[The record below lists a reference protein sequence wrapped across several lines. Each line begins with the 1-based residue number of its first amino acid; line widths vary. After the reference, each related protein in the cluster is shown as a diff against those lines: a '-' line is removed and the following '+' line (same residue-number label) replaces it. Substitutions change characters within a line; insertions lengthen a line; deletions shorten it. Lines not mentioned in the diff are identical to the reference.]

1 MQSTMKADIRAG
13 RTVLGMFLSEIAHP
27 NLIRLMKAAGA
38 QFVVVDC
45 EHGYFDYSQV
55 AAIAAVASGIG
66 FPMIVR
72 MPSLQ
77 REHVQKYLDAGA
89 EGVWVPMLETR
100 EQAEELVRLSKYAPL
115 GQRGIST
122 MRPHSDY
129 APGKL
134 TEYMEKANGHT
145 MAFAQ
150 IETRRAVEN
159 AEEIAAVEGLDGLFI
174 GPNDLACDLGCTGR
188 FDTPEMDAAVSHV
201 LAAAKTHGKPCG
213 IVASNP
219 AYLRRWAE
227 QGMTMFSCDSE
238 LGLLKKGIQGMVS
251 SVGLT

>member
-55 AAIAAVASGIG
+55 AAIAAVASGID

-159 AEEIAAVEGLDGLFI
+159 A
-174 GPNDLACDLGCTGR
+174 GR
-188 FDTPEMDAAVSHV
+188 S
-201 LAAAKTHGKPCG
+201 
-213 IVASNP
+213 
-219 AYLRRWAE
+219 RRWRAW
-227 QGMTMFSCDSE
+227 TAC
-238 LGLLKKGIQGMVS
+238 S
-251 SVGLT
+251 SAPTTWPATWAAPGASTPRRWTRR

>member
-1 MQSTMKADIRAG
+1 MQSSMKAEISAG
-13 RTVLGMFLSEIAHP
+13 KTIVGMFLSEIAHP

-72 MPSLQ
+72 MPCLT
-77 REHVQKYLDAGA
+77 RENVQKYLDSGV

-100 EQAEELVRLSKYAPL
+100 EEAEELVRLSKYAPM
-115 GQRGIST
+115 GERGIST

-134 TEYMEKANGHT
+134 TEYMEKANGRT
-145 MAFAQ
+145 MCFAQ
-150 IETRRAVEN
+150 IESRRAVEN
-159 AEEIAAVEGLDGLFI
+159 IDEIAAVEGLDGLFI
-174 GPNDLACDLGCTGR
+174 GPNDMACDMGCTGQ
-188 FDTPEMDAAVSHV
+188 FETPEMEAAIGRV
-201 LAAAKTHGKPCG
+201 LNAAKKHGKPCG

-219 AYLRRWAE
+219 DFLRKWAAR
-227 QGMTMFSCDSE
+227 GMTMFSCDSE
-238 LGLLKKGIQGMVS
+238 LGLLKKGIQNMLDR
-251 SVGLT
+251 VGLT

>member
-1 MQSTMKADIRAG
+1 MQSEWKAEIRKG
-13 RTVLGMFLSEIAHP
+13 KTTVGMFLSEIAHP

-72 MPSLQ
+72 MPCLS
-77 REHVQKYLDAGA
+77 RENVQKYLDSGVD
-89 EGVWVPMLETR
+89 GVWVPMLETR

-115 GQRGIST
+115 GDRGIST

-134 TEYMEKANGHT
+134 TDYMKKANDRT

-159 AEEIAAVEGLDGLFI
+159 VDEIAAVEGLDGMFV
-174 GPNDLACDLGCTGR
+174 GPNDLACDLGCTGQ
-188 FDTPEMDAAVSHV
+188 FETPEMDEAIACV
-201 LAAAKTHGKPCG
+201 LAAAKKHGKPCG

-219 AYLRRWAE
+219 KFLRKWAAR
-227 QGMTMFSCDSE
+227 GMTMFSCDSE
-238 LGLLKKGIQGMVS
+238 LGLLKKGIQNMLDQ
-251 SVGLT
+251 VGLS